1 MEEVVQNLD
10 QARSLK
16 LPIILTIAG
25 LLVSAVA
32 WVIWYALLT
41 LAPIYDRLDDITSVY
56 QVLIGIAILIGF
68 LTGIISFLSGIAGF
82 ILHKIR
88 YNSLVYHV
96 IALILYLISWILPLI
111 LLVKYFGYFIVLVPG
126 WVAVVSV
133 PYIIFLIKSIFE
145 ARKNKIDINSLDKA
159 QEMDIKLMRILRLS
173 LLIFISI
180 LAVGAII
187 LQRSLI
193 LNPPTFS

>member
-1 MEEVVQNLD
+1 M
-10 QARSLK
+10 
-16 LPIILTIAG
+16 
-25 LLVSAVA
+25 
-32 WVIWYALLT
+32 
-41 LAPIYDRLDDITSVY
+41 
-56 QVLIGIAILIGF
+56 
-68 LTGIISFLSGIAGF
+68 
-82 ILHKIR
+82 
-88 YNSLVYHV
+88 
-96 IALILYLISWILPLI
+96 PLI

-133 PYIIFLIKSIFE
+133 PHIIFLIKSIFE